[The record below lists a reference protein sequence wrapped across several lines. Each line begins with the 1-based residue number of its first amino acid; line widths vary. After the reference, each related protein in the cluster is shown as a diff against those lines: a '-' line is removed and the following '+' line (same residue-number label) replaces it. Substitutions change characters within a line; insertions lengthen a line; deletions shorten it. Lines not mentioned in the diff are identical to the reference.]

1 MVKLLHNELFF
12 LIFALHS
19 PRHLTYTGSGRVI
32 PLHALQTTVKVFFWL
47 MVSLAHHLHATFM
60 HIISFLFTPQED
72 LMRINQN
79 VMNSRLRTRAEH
91 INTIEYP
98 MFEQVMNVHI
108 QRHQHVLSLLESQ
121 WRAVEESNK
130 KTYCSYLHRINVSAE
145 CSIDLKDA
153 SLLDVKVDGCLF
165 PPITPNLYYK

>member
-1 MVKLLHNELFF
+1 
-12 LIFALHS
+12 
-19 PRHLTYTGSGRVI
+19 
-32 PLHALQTTVKVFFWL
+32 
-47 MVSLAHHLHATFM
+47 M
-60 HIISFLFTPQED
+60 HIMSFLFTPQED